1 MSTAPASP
9 ARRRGPRSGGED
21 TRAQILVAA
30 REEFADRGY
39 NGATV
44 RSIGS
49 RAGVDAAMI
58 NHYFGG
64 KAGLFQE
71 VVHIPFDPTAGL
83 PDVLAGPRAGL
94 GRRLAHY
101 VLGVWEQPDFREPV
115 LAVLRSTGDDPNGPL
130 LREYALARVMPAIRE
145 VTRGPDPTRQV
156 TLVMTHLLGIVLGRH
171 ALEMPPLAAASLDE
185 LADDV
190 GPAVQRYLDG
200 TNRD

>member
-1 MSTAPASP
+1 MSTRPGLPCAPPGSTLG
-9 ARRRGPRSGGED
+9 RRGHTGE
-21 TRAQILVAA
+21 ILVAA

-83 PDVLAGPRAGL
+83 ADVLAGSREASAG
-94 GRRLAHY
+94 GWPATCSASGSSRTSGSPSWPSCARPATTPTA
-101 VLGVWEQPDFREPV
+101 GCF
-115 LAVLRSTGDDPNGPL
+115 ASTRWPG
-130 LREYALARVMPAIRE
+130 
-145 VTRGPDPTRQV
+145 
-156 TLVMTHLLGIVLGRH
+156 
-171 ALEMPPLAAASLDE
+171 
-185 LADDV
+185 
-190 GPAVQRYLDG
+190 
-200 TNRD
+200 